1 MYLLEPADLW
11 VPNNSTQVCGTLS
24 DLSVFDGCTNMMDL
38 LKHLGVSPRVLNKF
52 WKDFIHLFNGYLRF
66 LSTAWFIHQGV
77 YHGQPADE
85 LKMDGIC
92 SFISLQY
99 PEIIFNEIK
108 SRCKPV
114 TLNLL
119 KMLGKHLRDHPR
131 NIVVSPVF
139 FSKNA
144 WKYEK
149 KHIEIFLVFQ
159 QINIYIYI
167 TPIENHQ
174 LVPTAI
180 LCPTSLPSRRMG
192 SSSDVWCASI
202 PTTMGLGHLV
212 LSSGQKLDLLLG
224 EGSLDPINPR
234 KQTPGTWKKYVLG
247 KQKIIVPKTKKH
259 APTWGSYSNFC
270 RGKNI
275 KQNPWWTKV
284 ALVDFIMEVDR
295 SCRKRN
301 HPELI
306 QHPRMSVGPSNHVL
320 RPKCQ
325 KSLGGWPLVKGKN
338 M

>member
-1 MYLLEPADLW
+1 MQKYVKCFDNFCMYLLEPADLW

-159 QINIYIYI
+159 QINIYI
-167 TPIENHQ
+167 
-174 LVPTAI
+174 
-180 LCPTSLPSRRMG
+180 
-192 SSSDVWCASI
+192 
-202 PTTMGLGHLV
+202 
-212 LSSGQKLDLLLG
+212 
-224 EGSLDPINPR
+224 
-234 KQTPGTWKKYVLG
+234 
-247 KQKIIVPKTKKH
+247 
-259 APTWGSYSNFC
+259 
-270 RGKNI
+270 
-275 KQNPWWTKV
+275 
-284 ALVDFIMEVDR
+284 
-295 SCRKRN
+295 
-301 HPELI
+301 
-306 QHPRMSVGPSNHVL
+306 
-320 RPKCQ
+320 
-325 KSLGGWPLVKGKN
+325 
-338 M
+338 